1 MPPSTAGGTPAATAR
16 ARLIL
21 PMNTN
26 QQPAVERHFAFN
38 RRHFLRGLGACIA
51 LPAFE
56 SLGALKALAAPVSKL
71 ATTKGGAPMRTA
83 FVYFP
88 NGAIPA
94 AWWPKGESKDF
105 EFSRTLKPLEPLRQ
119 HLQVLGGLDQRCAYG
134 GQDGGGDHAR
144 GNGVFLTGVRL
155 KKSATDIRAGIS
167 IDQAIA
173 REVGHLTRF
182 PSLELSSDAVRTS
195 GACDSGY
202 ACAYQF
208 NLSWSSATT
217 PVAAESNPRMVFER
231 LFGTGVP
238 GERAENMK
246 RRQQE
251 QRSVLDFVLEDAR
264 GMNRRLNGR
273 DRDKLDQYLTGIREI
288 ETSIQ
293 KAERFGAVQDP
304 GIETPAGIPQ
314 DRAQHALLMLDMLA
328 LAFQTDSTRVA
339 TVMLGHDGDNRSLPE
354 IGISEGHHDLS
365 HHFQNEE
372 KIQKLT
378 EIDLWYATQFAKFLQ
393 KLEATKDA
401 DGRSILDDSMIL
413 YGSGN
418 ADGNRHTHSNL
429 PLILAGAGG
438 GALTP
443 GRYVQHGSKPMT
455 NLFLSLAEKMGAQ
468 KMGNFGD
475 STGKLG
481 DV

>member
-1 MPPSTAGGTPAATAR
+1 
-16 ARLIL
+16 
-21 PMNTN
+21 MNTN
-26 QQPAVERHFAFN
+26 HQIAAERHLAFN
-38 RRHFLRGLGACIA
+38 RRNFLRGLGACIA

-56 SLGALKALAAPVSKL
+56 SLGALKALAAPTTKL
-71 ATTKGGAPMRTA
+71 ATAASGAPLRAA
-83 FVYFP
+83 FLFFP

-94 AWWPKGESKDF
+94 AWWPKGEGKGF
-105 EFSRTLKPLEPLRQ
+105 EISRTLKPLEPVRQ
-119 HLQVLGGLDQRCAYG
+119 YLQVLGGLNQKNAEG
-134 GQDGGGDHAR
+134 GPDGAGDHAR

-155 KKSATDIRAGIS
+155 KKSATDIRAGVS
-167 IDQAIA
+167 VDQAIA
-173 REVGHLTRF
+173 REIGHLTRF

-202 ACAYQF
+202 ACAYQY

-231 LFGTGVP
+231 LFGAGAP

-264 GMNRRLNGR
+264 GMNRRLNRR

-293 KAERFGAVQDP
+293 KAERFGIAKDP
-304 GIETPAGIPQ
+304 GVETPSGVPQ
-314 DRAQHALLMLDMLA
+314 DRAQYVQLMFDMLA

-365 HHFQNEE
+365 HHFNNEE
-372 KIQKLT
+372 KIQKLM

-393 KLEATKDA
+393 KLQTTKDV
-401 DGRSILDDSMIL
+401 DGQSLLHNSMIL
-413 YGSGN
+413 YGAGN
-418 ADGNRHTHSNL
+418 ADSNRHTHTNL
-429 PLILAGAGG
+429 PLVLAGGGG

-443 GRYVQHGSKPMT
+443 GRYVQHGSKPMN
-455 NLFLSLAEKMGAQ
+455 NLLLRLADKMGAQ
-468 KMGNFGD
+468 KLASFGD
-475 STGKLG
+475 ATGRLE

>member
-1 MPPSTAGGTPAATAR
+1 MNISNNAA
-16 ARLIL
+16 
-21 PMNTN
+21 
-26 QQPAVERHFAFN
+26 ERHFAFT

-56 SLGALKALAAPVSKL
+56 SLGGLKALATPAGKL
-71 ATTKGGAPMRTA
+71 AVTASGAPLRTA

-94 AWWPKGESKDF
+94 AWWPADDAKDF
-105 EFSRTLKPLEPLRQ
+105 EFNRTLKPLEPLRQ
-119 HLQVLGGLDQRCAYG
+119 HLQLIGGLDQRCAYG

-167 IDQAIA
+167 IDQAMA
-173 REVGHLTRF
+173 REIGHLTRF
-182 PSLELSSDAVRTS
+182 PSLELSSDPTRPS
-195 GACDSGY
+195 GQCDSGY

-231 LFGTGVP
+231 LFGSGAP
-238 GERAENMK
+238 GERAENLR

-264 GMNRRLNGR
+264 GMNRRLSGR
-273 DRDKLDQYLTGIREI
+273 DREKLDQYLTGIREI
-288 ETSIQ
+288 ETSIE
-293 KAERFGAVQDP
+293 KTERFGAVKDP
-304 GIETPAGIPQ
+304 GLETPTGIPQ
-314 DRAQHALLMLDMLA
+314 DRAQHVRVMFDMMA
-328 LAFQTDSTRVA
+328 LAFQTDSTRMA
-339 TVMLGHDGDNRSLPE
+339 TMMLGHDGDNRSLPE

-365 HHFQNEE
+365 HHFQNDE
-372 KIQKLT
+372 KIEKVSQ
-378 EIDLWYATQFAKFLQ
+378 IDLWYVQQFAAFLQ
-393 KLEATKDA
+393 KLEATKDV
-401 DGRSILDDSMIL
+401 DGKSLLDNSMIL

-418 ADGNRHTHSNL
+418 ADGNRHTHANL
-429 PLILAGAGG
+429 PLVLAGSGG

-443 GRYVQHGSKPMT
+443 GRYVQHGSKPLC
-455 NLFLSLAEKMGAQ
+455 NLFLTLANRIGIQTLER
-468 KMGNFGD
+468 FGD
-475 STGKLG
+475 STGRL
-481 DV
+481 DNV

>member
-1 MPPSTAGGTPAATAR
+1 
-16 ARLIL
+16 
-21 PMNTN
+21 MNTN
-26 QQPAVERHFAFN
+26 RNIAAERHFAFN
-38 RRHFLRGLGACIA
+38 RRNFLRGLGACVA

-56 SLGALKALAAPVSKL
+56 SLGALKALAAPVSSL
-71 ATTKGGAPMRTA
+71 ATTAAGAPLRTA
-83 FVYFP
+83 FIYFP

-94 AWWPKGESKDF
+94 AWWPTNEGKDF
-105 EFSRTLKPLEPLRQ
+105 DFSRTLKPFEPMRQ

-182 PSLELSSDAVRTS
+182 PSLELSSDATRSS

-231 LFGTGVP
+231 LFGTGAP
-238 GERAENMK
+238 GERSENMK

-251 QRSVLDFVLEDAR
+251 QRSVLDFVLEDVR

-273 DRDKLDQYLTGIREI
+273 DKDKLDQYLTGIREI

-293 KAERFGAVQDP
+293 KSERFGAVKDP
-304 GIETPAGIPQ
+304 GVETPDGIPQ
-314 DRAQHALLMLDMLA
+314 NRAQHAQVMLDMLA

-339 TVMLGHDGDNRSLPE
+339 TLMLGHDGDNRSLPE

-365 HHFQNEE
+365 HHFQNDE

-378 EIDLWYATQFAKFLQ
+378 EIDLWYAQQFAKFLQ
-393 KLEATKDA
+393 KLEATKDV
-401 DGRSILDDSMIL
+401 DGRSLLHNSMIL

-418 ADGNRHTHSNL
+418 ADGNRHTHANL

-438 GALTP
+438 GAVTP

-455 NLFLSLAEKMGAQ
+455 NLFLSMADRMGV
-468 KMGNFGD
+468 KSLDRHGD
-475 STGKLG
+475 STGRLEN
-481 DV
+481 V

>member
-1 MPPSTAGGTPAATAR
+1 LRAA
-16 ARLIL
+16 
-21 PMNTN
+21 
-26 QQPAVERHFAFN
+26 
-38 RRHFLRGLGACIA
+38 FL
-51 LPAFE
+51 F
-56 SLGALKALAAPVSKL
+56 
-71 ATTKGGAPMRTA
+71 
-83 FVYFP
+83 FP

-94 AWWPKGESKDF
+94 AWWPKGEGKDF
-105 EFSRTLKPLEPLRQ
+105 EFSRTLKPLEAHRQ
-119 HLQVLGGLDQRCAYG
+119 HLQVLGGLDQKAAYG
-134 GQDGGGDHAR
+134 GPDGGGDHAR

-173 REVGHLTRF
+173 REVGHLTRL

-217 PVAAESNPRMVFER
+217 PVAAESNPRLVFER
-231 LFGTGVP
+231 LFGAGGP
-238 GERAENMK
+238 GERTENMK

-264 GMNRRLNGR
+264 GMHGRLGGR

-288 ETSIQ
+288 ETNIE
-293 KAERFGAVQDP
+293 KAERFGVAQDP
-304 GIETPAGIPQ
+304 GIETPSGIPL
-314 DRAQHALLMLDMLA
+314 DRAQYIQLMFDMLL

-339 TVMLGHDGDNRSLPE
+339 TLLLGHDGDNRSLPE

-365 HHFQNEE
+365 HHFNNEE

-378 EIDLWYATQFAKFLQ
+378 EIDLWYAQQFAKFLQ
-393 KLEATKDA
+393 KLQDTKDV
-401 DGRSILDDSMIL
+401 DGQSLLHNSMIL

-429 PLILAGAGG
+429 PLILAGGG
-438 GALTP
+438 GAGLTP

-455 NLFLSLAEKMGAQ
+455 NLFLNMAERFGLQNLKS
-468 KMGNFGD
+468 FGD
-475 STGKLG
+475 STGLLE

>member
-1 MPPSTAGGTPAATAR
+1 
-16 ARLIL
+16 
-21 PMNTN
+21 MNTN
-26 QQPAVERHFAFN
+26 QPQTIAAECHFSLS
-38 RRHFLRGLGACIA
+38 RRRFLRGLGACIA

-56 SLGALKALAAPVSKL
+56 SLRPLNLLASPAAGKLAATASGTPL
-71 ATTKGGAPMRTA
+71 RTA
-83 FVYFP
+83 FLFFP

-94 AWWPKGESKDF
+94 AWWPKGEGKDF
-105 EFSRTLKPLEPLRQ
+105 EFSPTLKPLEAYRQ
-119 HLQVLGGLDQRCAYG
+119 QLQVLGGLDQKAANG
-134 GQDGGGDHAR
+134 GADGAGDHAR

-155 KKSATDIRAGIS
+155 KKSATDVRAGLS

-173 REVGHLTRF
+173 REIGHLTRF
-182 PSLELSSDAVRTS
+182 PSLELSSDAIRTS

-202 ACAYQF
+202 ACAYQY
-208 NLSWSSATT
+208 NLSWSSSTT

-231 LFGTGVP
+231 LFGTGDS
-238 GERAENMK
+238 GARSENMK

-264 GMNRRLNGR
+264 GMNQRLNGR
-273 DRDKLDQYLTGIREI
+273 DKAKLDQYLTGIREI
-288 ETSIQ
+288 ETSIE
-293 KAERFGAVQDP
+293 KAERLGIAKDP
-304 GIETPAGIPQ
+304 GTETPSGIPLE
-314 DRAQHALLMLDMLA
+314 RAQYVQLMFDMLV

-339 TVMLGHDGDNRSLPE
+339 TLLLGHDGDNRSLAE

-365 HHFQNEE
+365 HHFNNEE

-378 EIDLWYATQFAKFLQ
+378 EIDLWYAKQLAKFLQ
-393 KLEATKDA
+393 KLQDTKDM
-401 DGRSILDDSMIL
+401 DGKSLLHNSMIL

-429 PLILAGAGG
+429 PLILAGGG
-438 GALTP
+438 GGTLTP

-468 KMGNFGD
+468 KLGSIGD
-475 STGKLG
+475 STGKLE
-481 DV
+481 DI

>member
-1 MPPSTAGGTPAATAR
+1 MKTTDTISA
-16 ARLIL
+16 
-21 PMNTN
+21 
-26 QQPAVERHFAFN
+26 ERQFTFN
-38 RRHFLRGLGACIA
+38 RRRFLRGLGACIA

-56 SLGALKALAAPVSKL
+56 SMGALKALAAPASKL
-71 ATTKGGAPMRTA
+71 ATTTSGAPLRTA

-94 AWWPKGESKDF
+94 AWWPTESGPDF
-105 EFSRTLKPLEPLRQ
+105 AFNRTLKPVEPLRQ
-119 HLQVLGGLDQRCAYG
+119 HLQLLGGLDQRCAYG

-173 REVGHLTRF
+173 REIGHLTRF
-182 PSLELSSDAVRTS
+182 PSLELSSDFIRTS

-231 LFGTGVP
+231 LFGSGAP
-238 GERAENMK
+238 GERAENLR

-273 DRDKLDQYLTGIREI
+273 DREKLDQYLTGIREI
-288 ETSIQ
+288 ETTIQ
-293 KAERFGAVQDP
+293 KAERFGPATDP
-304 GIETPAGIPQ
+304 GIDTPEGIPQ
-314 DRAQHALLMLDMLA
+314 DRAQHVQIMFDMLA

-365 HHFQNEE
+365 HHFQNQE

-378 EIDLWYATQFAKFLQ
+378 EIDLWYAQQFAKFLQ

-401 DGRSILDDSMIL
+401 DGHSLLHNSMVL

-429 PLILAGAGG
+429 PVVLAGRGG
-438 GALTP
+438 GGLTP
-443 GRYVQHGSKPMT
+443 GRFVQHGSKPMC
-455 NLFLSLAEKMGAQ
+455 NLFLSLAERMGVQ
-468 KMGNFGD
+468 KLTSFGD
-475 STGKLG
+475 STGKLA

>member
-1 MPPSTAGGTPAATAR
+1 
-16 ARLIL
+16 
-21 PMNTN
+21 MNTN
-26 QQPAVERHFAFN
+26 HTLAAERHIAFN
-38 RRHFLRGLGACIA
+38 RRNFLRGLGACVA

-56 SLGALKALAAPVSKL
+56 SLGALKALAAPASKL
-71 ATTKGGAPMRTA
+71 ATTASGAPLRSA
-83 FVYFP
+83 FLFFP

-94 AWWPKGESKDF
+94 AWWPKTEGRDF
-105 EFSRTLKPLEPLRQ
+105 EFSPTLKPLEAYRQ
-119 HLQVLGGLDQRCAYG
+119 HLQVLGGLNQKNAYG
-134 GQDGGGDHAR
+134 GADGGGDHAR
-144 GNGVFLTGVRL
+144 GGGVFLTGVRL

-182 PSLELSSDAVRTS
+182 PSLELSSDAVRSS

-208 NLSWSSATT
+208 NLAWSSATT
-217 PVAAESNPRMVFER
+217 PVAAESNPRMAFER
-231 LFGTGVP
+231 LFGAGAP

-273 DRDKLDQYLTGIREI
+273 DKDKLDQYLTGIREI
-288 ETSIQ
+288 ETSIE
-293 KAERFGAVQDP
+293 KAERFGVARDP
-304 GIETPAGIPQ
+304 GTETPSGIPL
-314 DRAQHALLMLDMLA
+314 DRAQYVQVMLDMMV

-339 TVMLGHDGDNRSLPE
+339 TMLLGHDGDNRSLPE

-365 HHFQNEE
+365 HHFNSEE
-372 KIQKLT
+372 KIQKLM

-393 KLEATKDA
+393 KLQATKDV
-401 DGRSILDDSMIL
+401 DGQSLLHNSMIL
-413 YGSGN
+413 YGAGN
-418 ADGNRHTHSNL
+418 ADSNRHTHTNL
-429 PLILAGAGG
+429 PLVLAGGGG
-438 GALTP
+438 GALTT

-455 NLFLSLAEKMGAQ
+455 NLLLSLADKMGAQ
-468 KMGNFGD
+468 RLGSFGD
-475 STGKLG
+475 STGRLG

>member
-1 MPPSTAGGTPAATAR
+1 MNANHTLAAG
-16 ARLIL
+16 
-21 PMNTN
+21 
-26 QQPAVERHFAFN
+26 RHFAFN
-38 RRHFLRGLGACIA
+38 RRYFLRGLGACIA

-56 SLGALKALAAPVSKL
+56 SLGAFQALAAVGPSL
-71 ATTKGGAPMRTA
+71 GTTTTGAPLRAA

-94 AWWPKGESKDF
+94 AWWPGDEGKDF
-105 EFSRTLKPLEPLRQ
+105 AFSPTLKPLESLRQ
-119 HLQVLGGLDQRCAYG
+119 HLQVLGGLDQKSAYG
-134 GQDGGGDHAR
+134 GADGGGDHAR

-173 REVGHLTRF
+173 REIGHLTRF
-182 PSLELSSDAVRTS
+182 PSLELSSDATRSS

-231 LFGTGVP
+231 LFGQGAP
-238 GERAENMK
+238 GERAGNMR

-288 ETSIQ
+288 ETTIE
-293 KAERFGAVQDP
+293 KAERFGAIKDP
-304 GIETPAGIPQ
+304 GVETPEGIPQ
-314 DRAQHALLMLDMLA
+314 GRAEHMQIMFDMLA

-339 TVMLGHDGDNRSLPE
+339 TLMLGHDGDNRSNPE

-378 EIDLWYATQFAKFLQ
+378 EIELWYATHFAKFLQ
-393 KLEATKDA
+393 KLDATNDV
-401 DGRSILDDSMIL
+401 DGKSILHNSMIL

-418 ADGNRHTHSNL
+418 ADANRHTHSNL
-429 PLILAGAGG
+429 PLILAGGG
-438 GALTP
+438 GGTLAT
-443 GRYVQHGSKPMT
+443 GRYVQHTSKPMC
-455 NLFLSLAEKMGAQ
+455 NLFLSLADRMGT
-468 KMGNFGD
+468 KRLERHGD
-475 STGKLG
+475 STGRLG

>member
-1 MPPSTAGGTPAATAR
+1 MK
-16 ARLIL
+16 
-21 PMNTN
+21 TN
-26 QQPAVERHFAFN
+26 QSHEFAVQHHMAFS
-38 RRHFLRGLGACIA
+38 RRHFLRGLGACVA

-56 SLGALKALAAPVSKL
+56 SLAPFKIVGASAAGNL
-71 ATTKGGAPMRTA
+71 ATTASGAPLRAA
-83 FVYFP
+83 FLVFP

-94 AWWPKGESKDF
+94 AWWPKGEGKDY
-105 EFSRTLKPLEPLRQ
+105 EFSPTLKPLEPFRE
-119 HLQVLGGLDQRCAYG
+119 HVQVLGGLDQKAAEPG
-134 GQDGGGDHAR
+134 PDGAGDHAR

-155 KKSATDIRAGIS
+155 KKSATEVRAGIS

-173 REVGHLTRF
+173 REIGHLTRF

-217 PVAAESNPRMVFER
+217 PMAAESNPRMVFER
-231 LFGTGVP
+231 LFGAGPP
-238 GERAENMK
+238 GERAGNLK

-264 GMNRRLNGR
+264 GINRRLNGR
-273 DRDKLDQYLTGIREI
+273 HKDKLDQYLTGIRNI

-293 KAERFGAVQDP
+293 KAERFGPAKDP
-304 GIETPAGIPQ
+304 GIETPSGIPQ
-314 DRAQHALLMLDMLA
+314 DRAQYVQLMFDMLI

-339 TVMLGHDGDNRSLPE
+339 TLLLGHDGDNRSLPE
-354 IGISEGHHDLS
+354 AGVSEGHHDLS
-365 HHFQNEE
+365 HHFNSEE
-372 KIQKLT
+372 KIKKLT
-378 EIDLWYATQFAKFLQ
+378 DIDLWYAQQLAAFLQ
-393 KLEATKDA
+393 TLQDTKDV
-401 DGRSILDDSMIL
+401 DGQSLLHNSMIL

-429 PLILAGAGG
+429 PLILAGHGG
-438 GALTP
+438 GTLTP
-443 GRYVQHGSKPMT
+443 GRLVQHGSKPMN
-455 NLFLSLAEKMGAQ
+455 NLLLSMADKMGAQ
-468 KMGNFGD
+468 KLNNFGD

-481 DV
+481 NV